1 MTTTYRFWIVVG
13 GVVVFGA
20 GLLVGLSV
28 STGWEEAGDDPD
40 PGPAVLEPATTTV
53 AEVAV
58 SGWVDFSEEDH
69 LLAVLDSREHPQF
82 YATLQVGC
90 TLGNGYPPDL
100 EFAFDGLLAKY
111 DGVGYARSHRW
122 GFVIDDVIHP
132 EPLNLLPAV
141 TAEVFASLISADG
154 LVVEADVMPAPS
166 DAVGLEHSA
175 EGVRWE
181 GETEWRRDPE
191 IYPYRASY
199 DLQVD
204 NTALREV
211 VDRCGLAEGSDW

>member
-20 GLLVGLSV
+20 GLLVGLVV

-40 PGPAVLEPATTTV
+40 PGPAVLEPVTTTV
-53 AEVAV
+53 AAV
-58 SGWVDFSEEDH
+58 PMSGWVDFSQDERP
-69 LLAVLDSREHPQF
+69 LAVLDSLEHPQF
-82 YATLQVGC
+82 YATLKVGC
-90 TLGNGYPPDL
+90 IVGNEYPTDL

-111 DGVGYARSHRW
+111 DDVGYASGHRW
-122 GFVIDDVIHP
+122 GFVIDDVLYP
-132 EPLNLLPAV
+132 ESRDPSPYI
-141 TAEVFASLISADG
+141 TAELFGALTSADG
-154 LVVEADVMPAPS
+154 LVVETDVMPGTGDNRA
-166 DAVGLEHSA
+166 LEYSE
-175 EGVRWE
+175 EGMRWE
-181 GETEWRRDPE
+181 GETEWRPDPE
-191 IYPYRASY
+191 IYLYRATY